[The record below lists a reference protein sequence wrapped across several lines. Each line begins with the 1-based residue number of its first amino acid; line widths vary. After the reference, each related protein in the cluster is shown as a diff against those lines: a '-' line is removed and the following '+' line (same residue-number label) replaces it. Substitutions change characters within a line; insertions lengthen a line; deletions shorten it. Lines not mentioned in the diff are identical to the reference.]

1 MNPAAGPELRDIH
14 LPPPPGWWPP
24 APGWWIAAAII
35 LAAVIYISIK
45 VYISVKRRRVRRA
58 IFGELDRCIA
68 DSCGDSVALA
78 ASLSLFLR
86 RLTLRSAPE
95 AAAYSG
101 ERWVAYLDRQGGTDD
116 FSRGIGRALL
126 DAPFRPR
133 QQYDSAALT
142 ALVRRHARNVLDKG
156 AAHA

>member
-14 LPPPPGWWPP
+14 MPPPPGWWPP
-24 APGWWIAAAII
+24 APGWWIVAVLVLGAI
-35 LAAVIYISIK
+35 IYISIK
-45 VYISVKRRRVRRA
+45 VYISVKRRRVRQA

-68 DSCGDSVALA
+68 DSRGDSVALA

-86 RLTLRSAPE
+86 RLALRSAPE

-101 ERWVAYLDRQGGTDD
+101 ERWIAYLDRQSGTDE
-116 FSRGIGRALL
+116 FSRGIGRSLL

-133 QQYDSAALT
+133 HSVDAAALAT
-142 ALVRRHARNVLDKG
+142 LVRRHTRNVLERG
-156 AAHA
+156 SAHA

>member
-1 MNPAAGPELRDIH
+1 MNPAAGPDLRDIH

-24 APGWWIAAAII
+24 APGWWIVAALVLAAAI
-35 LAAVIYISIK
+35 YMSIK

-68 DSCGDSVALA
+68 NSRGDAVALA

-86 RLTLRSAPE
+86 RLALRSTPE

-101 ERWVAYLDRQGGTDD
+101 ERWVAYLDRQVGTDD
-116 FSRGIGRALL
+116 FSRGVGRALL

-133 QQYDSAALT
+133 QQYDATALT
-142 ALVRRHARNVLDKG
+142 ALVRRYARTVLDKRT
-156 AAHA
+156 AHA